1 MKLLNSPGVSP
12 TYPNDKGSPKD
23 IFGSGN
29 MAKRDFFGSY
39 DRGLDFF
46 GLQKKK
52 TRDFFGYC
60 FFASAQINNNV
71 SAIYC
76 L

>member
-12 TYPNDKGSPKD
+12 TYPNDRGSPKD

-29 MAKRDFFGSY
+29 MAKRDLLGSY

-52 TRDFFGYC
+52 NQGFFWVL
-60 FFASAQINNNV
+60 FFCISSNQQ
-71 SAIYC
+71 
-76 L
+76 